1 MAEWRAGSEIY
12 NITLTSVRPPRSQL
26 MITPHSTPLV
36 LLLLCV
42 MRYRSE
48 TDCSQLRCPA
58 CPAFPACRMSYVI
71 CPLRPPQA
79 VPDSSYGD
87 FKLAV
92 DYVGDAAR
100 IYFGERLLTDNWYSG
115 YKGEGAMEVGL
126 NYLAGENQGLLDAG
140 TILSLWILPLKKSE
154 LETKTYLQKRLW
166 PSFPTGE
173 ADPSVLR

>member
-1 MAEWRAGSEIY
+1 
-12 NITLTSVRPPRSQL
+12 
-26 MITPHSTPLV
+26 
-36 LLLLCV
+36 
-42 MRYRSE
+42 
-48 TDCSQLRCPA
+48 
-58 CPAFPACRMSYVI
+58 MSYVI

-140 TILSLWILPLKKSE
+140 AILSLWILPLKKSE